1 MNENDVVA
9 CLANVLMIAG
19 SDNKFTLQEQEIV
32 EWVRLELG
40 ADDALLEQAV
50 ALVHGGNYQITP
62 AGRFSDQVRNLEDML
77 LVSMADNTLAAEE
90 KKEILHFAQQLKLTQ
105 DQINRMLA
113 QTKALLKGVGRRC
126 NACGTSLDPSDNFC
140 TECGAKIQ

>member
-9 CLANVLMIAG
+9 CLANILMIAG
-19 SDNKFTLQEQEIV
+19 SDKKFTHQEQEIV
-32 EWVRLELG
+32 EKVRLELG

-62 AGRFSDQVRNLEDML
+62 VGRFSDQVRNLEDML
-77 LVSMADNTLAAEE
+77 LVSMADNTLAMEE

-113 QTKALLKGVGRRC
+113 QTKALLKGAGCC
-126 NACGTSLDPSDNFC
+126 NACGTPLDPSGNFC
-140 TECGAKIQ
+140 TECGAKIK